1 MEETKEKT
9 KEKKKRFHEGQL
21 VLLGA
26 LLPMLYFSVY
36 KFGWKAAELMLVS
49 AAAFYAAWWFAGYL
63 RERLGLYERN
73 RYDLRGLAA
82 GAICFITLSSESN
95 WYVPVISAVL
105 FGGIVL
111 ITGMEKVFAPVL
123 FVRFL
128 LAGSMTNYFF
138 TEGFLP
144 AERIRYGLSVSRSG
158 LLWGFA
164 GGYMGEVCAVAIL
177 VGAVFLFVNNK
188 GLPVLSFAALAGGF
202 LVFLLISSYDVSTAC
217 NQVLTGNFLFV
228 AGIAASEWSRG
239 ETEDIKRRL
248 PLRIQIPAG
257 IVLGAL
263 IAVSRAVG
271 LTKTGAYLAFL
282 IVTIVLAAVGSRKKK
297 EGSA

>member
-1 MEETKEKT
+1 
-9 KEKKKRFHEGQL
+9 
-21 VLLGA
+21 
-26 LLPMLYFSVY
+26 
-36 KFGWKAAELMLVS
+36 
-49 AAAFYAAWWFAGYL
+49 
-63 RERLGLYERN
+63 
-73 RYDLRGLAA
+73 
-82 GAICFITLSSESN
+82 
-95 WYVPVISAVL
+95 
-105 FGGIVL
+105 
-111 ITGMEKVFAPVL
+111 
-123 FVRFL
+123 
-128 LAGSMTNYFF
+128 
-138 TEGFLP
+138 
-144 AERIRYGLSVSRSG
+144 
-158 LLWGFA
+158 
-164 GGYMGEVCAVAIL
+164 MGEVCAVAIL